1 MARVSKI
8 IASIFGILLLVAF
21 GVPFYFTCSAE
32 GCASCHSMRPYYESW
47 KASMHVVAARHCLD
61 CHIKPGATNRLLFT
75 LFFWREIEAEFSGR
89 ELKPTGV
96 SLPGS
101 ASCVRAGCHALNRTL
116 SANRDITIN
125 HREHV
130 TRFKIMCVECH
141 SGTVHAGVKGIGK
154 PLPSKELCFRCHGEQ
169 KNQCSFCHTKRFTMG
184 EFSPHGN

>member
-1 MARVSKI
+1 MAKASKT
-8 IASIFGILLLVAF
+8 IASIFGILLIVAY
-21 GVPFYFTCSAE
+21 GIPLYFTRSAA
-32 GCASCHSMRPYYESW
+32 GCASCHSMKPYYESW
-47 KASMHVVAARHCLD
+47 RASMHVVAAEHCLD
-61 CHIKPGATNRLLFT
+61 CHIKPGVVNRFLFT

-101 ASCVRAGCHALNRTL
+101 ASCVRAGCHALNRAL
-116 SANRDITIN
+116 SASRDIRIN

-130 TRFKIMCVECH
+130 TRFKIECVECH

-154 PLPSKELCFRCHGEQ
+154 PLPSKELCFRCHGGL

-184 EFSPHGN
+184 EPSPHGN